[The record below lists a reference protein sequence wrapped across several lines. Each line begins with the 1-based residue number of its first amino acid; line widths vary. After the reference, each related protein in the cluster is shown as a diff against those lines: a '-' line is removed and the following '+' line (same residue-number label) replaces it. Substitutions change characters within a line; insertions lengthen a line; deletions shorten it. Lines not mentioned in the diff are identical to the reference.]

1 MTLLMR
7 RLAGL
12 GRLLGASLG
21 LLLLVAGV
29 PVGLVFGVG
38 FPRSVPSWSDVV
50 NQLQTQ
56 GIPTPALLY
65 LLALVCWVLWVYLM
79 WSLVTEAMALIRRSP
94 GRRRAASRP
103 GQVLAGALL
112 ATLFVGLQ
120 LMTSRAD
127 PPRAV
132 TPLAAGLA
140 PKTAITAMYH
150 PAPPATT
157 PGPGAS
163 LLSSSSSPPA
173 DQEVQVQ
180 PGDSLW
186 TISGREYGNPQEW
199 TAIWGANQGQTQDN
213 GETFTD
219 PSVID
224 PGWDLEVP
232 NPSPAAAAAP
242 SVETPGSG
250 AAG

>member
-1 MTLLMR
+1 
-7 RLAGL
+7 
-12 GRLLGASLG
+12 
-21 LLLLVAGV
+21 
-29 PVGLVFGVG
+29 
-38 FPRSVPSWSDVV
+38 
-50 NQLQTQ
+50 
-56 GIPTPALLY
+56 
-65 LLALVCWVLWVYLM
+65 M
-79 WSLVTEAMALIRRSP
+79 WSLVPEARALIRRSP

-140 PKTAITAMYH
+140 PRTAVTAVYH
-150 PAPPATT
+150 PASPAPTT

-163 LLSSSSSPPA
+163 LLSSSSSPPG

-199 TAIWGANQGQTQDN
+199 TAIWGANQGQTEDN

-232 NPSPAAAAAP
+232 NPSPRPRRRWRRPGPPRTHRLRLRHRRRSTRIKRSRSSPAIP
-242 SVETPGSG
+242 SGPSPAGSTGTPRTGRASG
-250 AAG
+250 TRTRARPRTTGRP